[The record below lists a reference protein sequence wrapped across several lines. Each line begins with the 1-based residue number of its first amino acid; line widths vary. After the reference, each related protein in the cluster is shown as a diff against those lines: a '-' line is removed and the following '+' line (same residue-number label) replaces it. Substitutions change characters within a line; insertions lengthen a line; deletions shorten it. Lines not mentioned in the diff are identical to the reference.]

1 MRSEPTIQTAPATR
15 RASFLRLRRL
25 SAVLPLLAITAC
37 GDENGGPLNPVGAE
51 VAAVEVTAPA
61 PAMTVGTTM
70 QLGVTPRGR
79 SGAPLAG
86 VAIAWSSSDAT
97 VAAVSAAGLV
107 TAIAPGQAVIRATG
121 GGRTGEAAIT
131 VVAPQVATLQITPGG
146 EIELQAGAGTQLHAV
161 ARTEAGVPV
170 GVAAAWSSSDE
181 RVATVS
187 ATGAVHARGAGTAVI
202 RVAAGGKAAE
212 VAVRVRTQVSFVL
225 VLPGGTGLRVGE
237 ALDLRARAVSAAGD
251 TLVRAVEWASENEG
265 VATVDA
271 QGRVTARR
279 PGSAV
284 IRATVEGVA
293 GRALVSVAGTTEH
306 RLELAAGQALP
317 AQVGTRSFR
326 DAAGVLHEQRV
337 VVTGG
342 ALRFGNGY
350 EQRITLEVYEGD
362 VRLSTEVYEDRGDVW
377 YDVFTGTPILR
388 STLRPGLEVRA
399 ELLSQDGYPTG
410 EVAVRL
416 ALAGEG
422 QEVVLRFGPP

>member
-1 MRSEPTIQTAPATR
+1 MRREPTIQGVPATR
-15 RASFLRLRRL
+15 RTPSLLRVRHL
-25 SAVLPLLAITAC
+25 AAFLPLLAFAAC
-37 GDENGGPLNPVGAE
+37 NGDAGPVDPGSVE

-70 QLGVTPRGR
+70 QLSAIPRGR
-79 SGAPLAG
+79 SGVPLTG
-86 VAIAWSSSDAT
+86 VAVAWSSSDAS

-107 TAIAPGQAVIRATG
+107 TAVAPGQAVIRATG

-131 VVAPQVATLQITPGG
+131 VAAPVVATLQITPGG
-146 EIELQAGAGTQLHAV
+146 EIELEAGGGMQLHAV
-161 ARTEAGVPV
+161 ARTESGAVV
-170 GVAAAWSSSDE
+170 SVAKTWSSSDE
-181 RVATVS
+181 RVATVT
-187 ATGAVHARGAGTAVI
+187 ATGAVQAQGAGTALV
-202 RVAAGGKAAE
+202 RVTAGGRAAE

-225 VLPGGTGLRVGE
+225 VLPGGTGLRIGE
-237 ALDLRARAVSAAGD
+237 TLDLRARAVSAAGD

-306 RLELAAGQALP
+306 RLELAGGSALP

-326 DAAGVLHEQRV
+326 DDAGVLHEQRV
-337 VVTGG
+337 VLTGG
-342 ALRFGNGY
+342 VLRLGGGY
-350 EQRITLEVYEGD
+350 EQRITVEVYEGD
-362 VRLSTEVYEDRGDVW
+362 VRLSTEVYEDRGELW
-377 YDVFTGTPILR
+377 YDVFTGNPVLR
-388 STLRPGLEVRA
+388 STLRPGLELRA

-410 EVAVRL
+410 EVAVPM
-416 ALAGEG
+416 ALAGDG
-422 QEVVLRFGPP
+422 QEVVLRFGRP